1 MRLESVG
8 VAVVSLAL
16 CSSAA
21 AASAQDRTEAPGF
34 FRTKQV
40 DGRWWLVDPAGELF
54 ISKGVTTVSFHQDRI
69 RGTQISPY
77 GETNTAKY
85 GSIAAWRDAAAKRL
99 LGWGFNT
106 LGAWS
111 DEELCQVQLDGKHL
125 VCAPTIDQR
134 RLCPPQDGQG

>member
-21 AASAQDRTEAPGF
+21 AAAAQDRTDAPGF

-54 ISKGVTTVSFHQDRI
+54 ISKGVTTVSFYQDRI
-69 RGTQISPY
+69 RGTQNSPY

-85 GSIAAWRDAAAKRL
+85 GSIAALRR
-99 LGWGFNT
+99 T
-106 LGAWS
+106 
-111 DEELCQVQLDGKHL
+111 
-125 VCAPTIDQR
+125 QR
-134 RLCPPQDGQG
+134 RPL